1 MSSDIGTSTLTSPL
15 PGGSEGAVVTVR
27 PLLTAEMAAPPG
39 YLFRPTSLSG
49 RLRVFRQALS
59 GRDNIWLPVPVFLV
73 EHPTAG
79 RLLID
84 TGLSPATAIDPRAAL
99 GWIGARMFRIRM
111 RPEQA
116 VTAQLR
122 ELGIRPAE
130 IETVIITH
138 LHLDH
143 AGSVGEFPQ
152 AVFVVTSAEWESA
165 FARNRVTRGYVKRQ
179 YDHAFDYRLVDY
191 NHQSINSFASF
202 GRSFDLLADG
212 SVTLVS
218 TPGHTAGHQSVI
230 LRTRDG
236 ELLVCGDAA
245 YTRRTIDTVTPPMIT
260 HDDHNFRRSVREIRA
275 YLDMTPGATAVPGHD
290 PDAWAKLDEVY

>member
-1 MSSDIGTSTLTSPL
+1 MSSDIGTSTLTGPL
-15 PGGSEGAVVTVR
+15 PGGSEGAAVSVR

-39 YLFRPTSLSG
+39 FLLRPASRRG
-49 RLRVFRQALS
+49 RLRAFRQGLT
-59 GRDNIWLPVPVFLV
+59 GRDNVWVPIPVFLV

-79 RLLID
+79 RILID
-84 TGLSPATAIDPRAAL
+84 TGLSPATAIDARAAL
-99 GWIGARMFRIRM
+99 GWVSAHIYRIRM

-116 VTAQLR
+116 ITAQLR
-122 ELGIRPAE
+122 ELHIPPAE
-130 IETVIITH
+130 IATVILTH

-143 AGSVGEFPQ
+143 AGSVSEFPH
-152 AVFVVTSAEWESA
+152 AVFVATKAEWVSA
-165 FARNRVTRGYVKRQ
+165 FARNRVTRGYVRRQ

-191 NHQSINSFASF
+191 DHESINSFASF
-202 GRSFDLLADG
+202 GRSFDLFGDG

-230 LRTRDG
+230 LRTRAG

-245 YTRRTIDTVTPPMIT
+245 YTRHTIDTVALPLIA

-290 PDAWAKLDEVY
+290 AEAWAKLEETY